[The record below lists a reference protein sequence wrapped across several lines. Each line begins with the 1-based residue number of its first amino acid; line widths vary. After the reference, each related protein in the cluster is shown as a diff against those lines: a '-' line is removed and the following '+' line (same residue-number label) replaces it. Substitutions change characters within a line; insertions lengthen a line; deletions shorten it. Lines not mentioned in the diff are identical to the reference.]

1 MTTKISLPPTDK
13 WFTYLTKALQLHRP
27 NSTQLSFFRYKSLS
41 SLQLASDINP
51 INSNIQRPLTSK
63 LKTSSHH
70 IHNTYSFKSLQAHD
84 KNYELKKSSSTGTNQ
99 FRGDLRSST
108 LESSSKSSSNIKIP
122 ERGRSRSV
130 NLGNILE
137 GFFKKSQ
144 KKKYFDRTLYL

>member
-1 MTTKISLPPTDK
+1 MIFLLCKEKLK
-13 WFTYLTKALQLHRP
+13 L
-27 NSTQLSFFRYKSLS
+27 NSIHSSHFRYKSLS

-51 INSNIQRPLTSK
+51 ITTHNIQRPLTSK
-63 LKTSSHH
+63 IKTSSNH
-70 IHNTYSFKSLQAHD
+70 IHNTYSFKSLQVHD
-84 KNYELKKSSSTGTNQ
+84 KNYELKKSASTGTNQ

-108 LESSSKSSSNIKIP
+108 LESSSKSSSTNIKTP
-122 ERGRSRSV
+122 ERTRSRSV

>member
-1 MTTKISLPPTDK
+1 MTFHSCSEKDARKYSK
-13 WFTYLTKALQLHRP
+13 V
-27 NSTQLSFFRYKSLS
+27 SFFRYKSLS

-51 INSNIQRPLTSK
+51 INQRPLTSK
-63 LKTSSHH
+63 IKTSSHH

-99 FRGDLRSST
+99 LRSST
-108 LESSSKSSSNIKIP
+108 LESSSKSSSVKIP

>member
-1 MTTKISLPPTDK
+1 MTNTHLIIETHS
-13 WFTYLTKALQLHRP
+13 
-27 NSTQLSFFRYKSLS
+27 NSRYKSLS

-51 INSNIQRPLTSK
+51 INHNIQRPLTSK
-63 LKTSSHH
+63 IKTSSHH

-84 KNYELKKSSSTGTNQ
+84 KNYELKKSASTGTNQ

-108 LESSSKSSSNIKIP
+108 LESSSKSSSNIKTP
-122 ERGRSRSV
+122 ERVRSRSV

-144 KKKYFDRTLYL
+144 KKKHFDGTLYL